1 MKNETKIREWLG
13 NDYHLTITIGV
24 GEPKWKLFE
33 KYEGWMHDGSGA
45 IMTSETNTD
54 EELYEFARKHRKYN
68 ISHSIGIANI
78 IITFIAMVFIFIGI
92 FINND
97 RLKAACLGMDL
108 AVIIISLVKM
118 NCIEHNHKI
127 DILKF
132 YERIERTYKGIKNER
147 EDSNRES
154 S

>member
-1 MKNETKIREWLG
+1 
-13 NDYHLTITIGV
+13 
-24 GEPKWKLFE
+24 
-33 KYEGWMHDGSGA
+33 
-45 IMTSETNTD
+45 
-54 EELYEFARKHRKYN
+54 
-68 ISHSIGIANI
+68 
-78 IITFIAMVFIFIGI
+78 MVFIFIGI